1 MFSDPAALVLI
12 AGALAMAAIPAT
24 WLALRRR
31 RADGSAAALPSTI
44 TITMTRDSVCMA
56 DDIDSPHD
64 ETFAVTAADTLADIA
79 ARVAASSYL
88 LMPSDAW
95 GWTIEADGA
104 VVAIRTGF
112 VRHRVTTLRGDPA
125 AVMAHDHPA
134 LSALY
139 VRPGSPWCDV
149 APTGS

>member
-1 MFSDPAALVLI
+1 MFSNPATLVLI
-12 AGALAMAAIPAT
+12 VGALAMATIPAT

-31 RADGSAAALPSTI
+31 RAAGSAAARPS
-44 TITMTRDSVCMA
+44 TITMTRDSVCLA

-64 ETFAVTAADTLADIA
+64 ETFAVTAADTLADIS

-88 LMPSDAW
+88 PMPSDAW
-95 GWTIEADGA
+95 GWTIEADNA
-104 VVAIRTGF
+104 VIAIRPGF

-125 AVMAHDHPA
+125 AVMAHSHPA

-139 VRPGSPWCDV
+139 VRPGSPWRDV